1 MPEQNY
7 KNHSQVVWSYYLLT
21 LLPTLALLAGSIINL
36 VHSKENNVYSASL
49 IILIA
54 IILITIIFRARGF
67 ALKAQDRAIRAEE
80 SLRHFVLTGKPLDER
95 LSIKQIVA
103 LRFAS
108 NEEFP
113 SLAQRALDQN
123 LGNKEIKM
131 QIKIWRPDTYR
142 V

>member
-1 MPEQNY
+1 MPDQNF
-7 KNHSQVVWSYYLLT
+7 KNHSQIVWGYYIFT
-21 LLPTLALLAGSIINL
+21 LLPTLALLAGSITNL
-36 VHSKENNVYSASL
+36 VNSEKDNVYSASL
-49 IILIA
+49 IVLVA
-54 IILITIIFRARGF
+54 VILITIIFRARGF

-80 SLRHFVLTGKPLDER
+80 SLRHFILTGKALDER

-113 SLAQRALDQN
+113 LLAQRAVSEN

-131 QIKIWRPDTYR
+131 QIKNWRADTYR

>member
-1 MPEQNY
+1 MPEQNF
-7 KNHSQVVWSYYLLT
+7 KNHSQVVWSYYIFT

-36 VHSKENNVYSASL
+36 VHSKEDNVYSASL
-49 IILIA
+49 IILVA
-54 IILITIIFRARGF
+54 VILVTIIFRARGF

-80 SLRHFVLTGKPLDER
+80 SLRHFVLTGKPLDAR

-108 NEEFP
+108 NEELP
-113 SLAQRALDQN
+113 SLAQRAITEN

-131 QIKIWRPDTYR
+131 QIKHWRPDTYR